1 MKNILFLLLLLLC
14 SCDFSSNKKQE
25 SKESVSN
32 NEIYENETS
41 KNDSI
46 TEAAKHIQSFSNEDL
61 PLEIHQISEKEFHTA
76 QSKARKGDS
85 IPKITNFAQAEK
97 HLKDIVTFRK
107 DREWTLFPQEIRFRN
122 GLKLDTIYDLLN
134 EIGFAAYFP
143 TEDIVLFEGG
153 HSSDVSFNLSNGKQT
168 EEVGNPEFVVASPN
182 NKVRLNGFY
191 GGQECVFYFIQQY
204 KNGQWQKTINLDHIF
219 EKITTKML
227 CNLSAFWA
235 DDTTLY
241 LAHPNYDE
249 QGTLGFI
256 HYKIILKP
264 TVSDVAWSDFPAVS
278 FPKKEQTNADN
289 YDSLPALSANQ
300 ARLLLSGL
308 FPDAENFKRVYSVP
322 FSDDF
327 TSVVVAFQQG
337 EHQFSTIL
345 FNLDKNNQIID
356 YLLIAYDEI
365 AESAV
370 FTESVLHKNSIVVRK
385 EFYENVITFTYEI
398 SPKGEFVLKKVK

>member
-1 MKNILFLLLLLLC
+1 MRNILFLLLLLLC
-14 SCDFSSNKKQE
+14 SCDFSSKKKQE

-32 NEIYENETS
+32 NEIYESEASN
-41 KNDSI
+41 NDSI
-46 TEAAKHIQSFSNEDL
+46 TEVTYIQSFFNEDL

-76 QSKARKGDS
+76 QSKAIKSDP

-107 DREWTLFPQEIRFRN
+107 DRDWTHFPQEIRFRN
-122 GLKLDTIYDLLN
+122 GTKLDTIYDLLN
-134 EIGFAAYFP
+134 EIGFVAYFP

-182 NKVRLNGFY
+182 NKARLNGFY

-249 QGTLGFI
+249 QGTMEFI

-264 TVSDVAWSDFPAVS
+264 TISDVTWSDFPTVS

-289 YDSLPALSANQ
+289 YDLLPALSANQ

-370 FTESVLHKNSIVVRK
+370 FTESVLNKNSIVVRK

>member
-1 MKNILFLLLLLLC
+1 MRNILFLLLLLLC
-14 SCDFSSNKKQE
+14 SCDFSSKKKQE
-25 SKESVSN
+25 NKEGVSN
-32 NEIYENETS
+32 DEMYDNEASN
-41 KNDSI
+41 NDSI
-46 TEAAKHIQSFSNEDL
+46 TEVTYIKSFFNEDL

-76 QSKARKGDS
+76 QSKAPKSDS
-85 IPKITNFAQAEK
+85 IRKITNFAQAEK
-97 HLKDIVTFRK
+97 LLKDIITFRK
-107 DREWTLFPQEIRFRN
+107 DEERTLFPQEIRFRN
-122 GLKLDTIYDLLN
+122 GSQLDTIYDLLN
-134 EIGFAAYFP
+134 EIGFVAYFP

-168 EEVGNPEFVVASPN
+168 EEVGNPEFVIASPN
-182 NKVRLNGFY
+182 NKVRLNGYY
-191 GGQECVFYFIQQY
+191 GGQECVFYFIQHY

-227 CNLSAFWA
+227 CNFSAFWA

-249 QGTLGFI
+249 QGTMEFI

-264 TVSDVAWSDFPAVS
+264 TVSDVTWSDFPTVS

-289 YDSLPALSANQ
+289 YDLLPALSANQ

-308 FPDAENFKRVYSVP
+308 FPDAENFKRLYTVP

-356 YLLIAYDEI
+356 WLMIAYDEI

-370 FTESVLHKNSIVVRK
+370 FTESVLNKNSIVVRK

>member
-14 SCDFSSNKKQE
+14 SCDFSSKKKQE
-25 SKESVSN
+25 NKEGVSN
-32 NEIYENETS
+32 NEMYNNEAS
-41 KNDSI
+41 NNDSI
-46 TEAAKHIQSFSNEDL
+46 TEVTYIKSFFNEDL

-76 QSKARKGDS
+76 QSKAPKSDS

-97 HLKDIVTFRK
+97 LLKNIVTFRK
-107 DREWTLFPQEIRFRN
+107 YEERMLFPQEIRFRN
-122 GLKLDTIYDLLN
+122 GTKLDTIYDLLN

-143 TEDIVLFEGG
+143 TEDILLFEGG

-168 EEVGNPEFVVASPN
+168 EEVGNPDYVIASPN
-182 NKVRLNGFY
+182 NRVRLNGFY

-241 LAHPNYDE
+241 LAYPNYDE
-249 QGTLGFI
+249 QGTMEFI

-264 TVSDVAWSDFPAVS
+264 TVSDVAWSDFPTIS

-289 YDSLPALSANQ
+289 YDSLPALNSRQ

-327 TSVVVAFQQG
+327 TSVAVAFQQG

-370 FTESVLHKNSIVVRK
+370 FTESVLNKDSIVVRK
-385 EFYENVITFTYEI
+385 EFYENAITFTYEI

>member
-1 MKNILFLLLLLLC
+1 M
-14 SCDFSSNKKQE
+14 
-25 SKESVSN
+25 
-32 NEIYENETS
+32 
-41 KNDSI
+41 
-46 TEAAKHIQSFSNEDL
+46 
-61 PLEIHQISEKEFHTA
+61 
-76 QSKARKGDS
+76 
-85 IPKITNFAQAEK
+85 
-97 HLKDIVTFRK
+97 
-107 DREWTLFPQEIRFRN
+107 
-122 GLKLDTIYDLLN
+122 LN

-143 TEDIVLFEGG
+143 TEDILLFEGG
-153 HSSDVSFNLSNGKQT
+153 HSSDVSFNLSNGKET
-168 EEVGNPEFVVASPN
+168 EEVGNPDFVIASPN

-191 GGQECVFYFIQQY
+191 GGQECVFYFIQHY
-204 KNGQWQKTINLDHIF
+204 KDGQWQKAINLDRIF

-249 QGTLGFI
+249 QGTMEFI

-264 TVSDVAWSDFPAVS
+264 TISDVTWSDFPTIS

-289 YDSLPALSANQ
+289 YDLLPALCANQ

-337 EHQFSTIL
+337 EHEFSTIL

-370 FTESVLHKNSIVVRK
+370 FTESILNKDSIVVRK
-385 EFYENVITFTYEI
+385 EFYENAITFTYEI
-398 SPKGEFVLKKVK
+398 SSKGEFVLKKIE

>member
-1 MKNILFLLLLLLC
+1 MRNILFLLLLLLC
-14 SCDFSSNKKQE
+14 SCDFSSKKKQE
-25 SKESVSN
+25 NKESVSN
-32 NEIYENETS
+32 NEIYESEASN
-41 KNDSI
+41 NDSI
-46 TEAAKHIQSFSNEDL
+46 TEVTYIKSFFNEDL

-76 QSKARKGDS
+76 QSKAPKSDS
-85 IPKITNFAQAEK
+85 IRKITNFAQAEK
-97 HLKDIVTFRK
+97 YLKDIVTFRK
-107 DREWTLFPQEIRFRN
+107 DREWTHFPQEIRFRN
-122 GLKLDTIYDLLN
+122 GSQLDTIYDLLN
-134 EIGFAAYFP
+134 EIGFVAYFP

-168 EEVGNPEFVVASPN
+168 EEVGNPEFVIASPN
-182 NKVRLNGFY
+182 NKARLNGFY

-249 QGTLGFI
+249 QGTMEFI

-264 TVSDVAWSDFPAVS
+264 TISDVTWSDFPTVS

-289 YDSLPALSANQ
+289 YDLLPALSANQ

-308 FPDAENFKRVYSVP
+308 FPDTENFKRVYSVP

-370 FTESVLHKNSIVVRK
+370 FTESILNKDSIVVRK

>member
-14 SCDFSSNKKQE
+14 SCDFSSKKKQE
-25 SKESVSN
+25 NKEGVSN
-32 NEIYENETS
+32 NEMYNNEAS
-41 KNDSI
+41 NNDSI
-46 TEAAKHIQSFSNEDL
+46 TEVTYIKSFFNEDL

-76 QSKARKGDS
+76 QSKATKSDS

-107 DREWTLFPQEIRFRN
+107 DRDWTHLPQEIRFRN
-122 GLKLDTIYDLLN
+122 GTKLDTIYDLLN

-153 HSSDVSFNLSNGKQT
+153 HSSDVSFNLSNGKET
-168 EEVGNPEFVVASPN
+168 EEVGNPDYVIASPN

-227 CNLSAFWA
+227 CNMSAFWT

-249 QGTLGFI
+249 QGTMEFI

-264 TVSDVAWSDFPAVS
+264 TISDVTWSDFPTIS

-289 YDSLPALSANQ
+289 YDLLPALSANQ

-370 FTESVLHKNSIVVRK
+370 FTESVLNKDSIVVRK

>member
-1 MKNILFLLLLLLC
+1 MKNIVFLLLLLLC
-14 SCDFSSNKKQE
+14 SCDFSSKKKQE
-25 SKESVSN
+25 NKESVSSN
-32 NEIYENETS
+32 QMYENETS

-46 TEAAKHIQSFSNEDL
+46 TEVTYIKSFSNEDL
-61 PLEIHQISEKEFHTA
+61 PLEIRQISEKEFHTA

-122 GLKLDTIYDLLN
+122 GTKLDTIYDLLN
-134 EIGFAAYFP
+134 EIGFVAYFP
-143 TEDIVLFEGG
+143 TEDILLFEGG
-153 HSSDVSFNLSNGKQT
+153 HSSDVSFNLSNGKET
-168 EEVGNPEFVVASPN
+168 EEVGNPEFVIASPN
-182 NKVRLNGFY
+182 NKVRLNGYY
-191 GGQECVFYFIQQY
+191 GGQECVFYFIQHY
-204 KNGQWQKTINLDHIF
+204 KNGQWQKTINLEGIF

-227 CNLSAFWA
+227 CNMSAFWA

-241 LAHPNYDE
+241 LAYPNYDE
-249 QGTLGFI
+249 QGTMEFI

-264 TVSDVAWSDFPAVS
+264 TVSDVAWSDFPTVS

-289 YDSLPALSANQ
+289 YDSLPPLNSRQ

-308 FPDAENFKRVYSVP
+308 FPNAENFKRVYTVP

-327 TSVVVAFQQG
+327 TSVAVAFQLG
-337 EHQFSTIL
+337 DSQFFTMI

-356 YLLIAYDEI
+356 NLLIAYDEI
-365 AESAV
+365 AESFV
-370 FTESVLHKNSIVVRK
+370 STESVLNKDSIVVRK
-385 EFYENVITFTYEI
+385 EFYENAITFTYEI

>member
-1 MKNILFLLLLLLC
+1 MKNILFLLLLFLC
-14 SCDFSSNKKQE
+14 SCDFSSKKKQE

-32 NEIYENETS
+32 NEMYDNETS

-46 TEAAKHIQSFSNEDL
+46 TEVTYIKSFFNEDL

-76 QSKARKGDS
+76 QSKATKSDS
-85 IPKITNFAQAEK
+85 IPKITNFAEAEK
-97 HLKDIVTFRK
+97 LLKDIITFRK
-107 DREWTLFPQEIRFRN
+107 YEERWLFPQEIRFRN
-122 GLKLDTIYDLLN
+122 GTKLDTIYDLLN

-143 TEDIVLFEGG
+143 TEDILLFEGG
-153 HSSDVSFNLSNGKQT
+153 HSSDVSFNLSNGKET
-168 EEVGNPEFVVASPN
+168 EEVGNPEFVIASPN

-204 KNGQWQKTINLDHIF
+204 KNGQWQKTIDLEGVF

-249 QGTLGFI
+249 QGTMEFI

-264 TVSDVAWSDFPAVS
+264 TISDVTWSDFPTIS

-398 SPKGEFVLKKVK
+398 SPKGEFVLKKIE

>member
-1 MKNILFLLLLLLC
+1 MKNIVFLLLLLLC
-14 SCDFSSNKKQE
+14 SCDFSSKKKQE

-32 NEIYENETS
+32 NEIYESEASN
-41 KNDSI
+41 NDSI
-46 TEAAKHIQSFSNEDL
+46 TEVTYIQSFFNEDL

-76 QSKARKGDS
+76 QSKAIKSDS

-107 DREWTLFPQEIRFRN
+107 DRDWTHFPQEIRFRN
-122 GLKLDTIYDLLN
+122 GTKLDTIYDLLN
-134 EIGFAAYFP
+134 EIGFVAYFP

-182 NKVRLNGFY
+182 NKARLNGFY

-249 QGTLGFI
+249 QGTMEFI

-264 TVSDVAWSDFPAVS
+264 TISDVTWSDFPTVS

-289 YDSLPALSANQ
+289 YDLLPALSANQ

-308 FPDAENFKRVYSVP
+308 FPDTENFKRVYSVP

-370 FTESVLHKNSIVVRK
+370 FTESILNKDSIVVRK

-398 SPKGEFVLKKVK
+398 SPKGEFVLKKIE

>member
-1 MKNILFLLLLLLC
+1 MKNILFLLLLFLC
-14 SCDFSSNKKQE
+14 SCDFSSKKKQE

-32 NEIYENETS
+32 NEIYESEASN
-41 KNDSI
+41 NDSI
-46 TEAAKHIQSFSNEDL
+46 TEVTYIKSFFNEDL

-76 QSKARKGDS
+76 QSKATKSDS
-85 IPKITNFAQAEK
+85 IPKITNFAEAEK
-97 HLKDIVTFRK
+97 LLKDIITFRK
-107 DREWTLFPQEIRFRN
+107 DRDWTHFPQEIRFRN

-168 EEVGNPEFVVASPN
+168 EEVGNPDFVVASPN

-204 KNGQWQKTINLDHIF
+204 KNDQWQKTIDLEGVF

-249 QGTLGFI
+249 QGTMEFI

-264 TVSDVAWSDFPAVS
+264 TISDVTWSDFPTIS

-289 YDSLPALSANQ
+289 YDLLPALSANQ

-327 TSVVVAFQQG
+327 TSVAVAFQQG

-398 SPKGEFVLKKVK
+398 SPKGEFVLKKIE

>member
-1 MKNILFLLLLLLC
+1 MKNILFLLLLFLC
-14 SCDFSSNKKQE
+14 SCDFSSKKKQE

-32 NEIYENETS
+32 NEIYESEASN
-41 KNDSI
+41 NDSI
-46 TEAAKHIQSFSNEDL
+46 TEVTYIKSFFNEDL

-76 QSKARKGDS
+76 QSKATKSDS
-85 IPKITNFAQAEK
+85 IPKITNFAEAEK
-97 HLKDIVTFRK
+97 LLKDIITFRK
-107 DREWTLFPQEIRFRN
+107 DRDWTHFPQEIRFRN

-153 HSSDVSFNLSNGKQT
+153 HSSDVSFNLSNGKET
-168 EEVGNPEFVVASPN
+168 EEVGNPDFVVASPN

-204 KNGQWQKTINLDHIF
+204 KDGQWQKTINLDHIF

-249 QGTLGFI
+249 QGTMEFI

-264 TVSDVAWSDFPAVS
+264 TISDVTWSDFPTIS
-278 FPKKEQTNADN
+278 FPKKGTN
-289 YDSLPALSANQ
+289 Q
-300 ARLLLSGL
+300 R
-308 FPDAENFKRVYSVP
+308 R
-322 FSDDF
+322 
-327 TSVVVAFQQG
+327 
-337 EHQFSTIL
+337 
-345 FNLDKNNQIID
+345 
-356 YLLIAYDEI
+356 
-365 AESAV
+365 
-370 FTESVLHKNSIVVRK
+370 
-385 EFYENVITFTYEI
+385 
-398 SPKGEFVLKKVK
+398 

>member
-1 MKNILFLLLLLLC
+1 MRNILFLLLLFLC
-14 SCDFSSNKKQE
+14 SCDFSSKKKQE

-32 NEIYENETS
+32 NEMYENESS

-46 TEAAKHIQSFSNEDL
+46 TEVTYIKSFFNEDL

-76 QSKARKGDS
+76 QSKATKSDS

-97 HLKDIVTFRK
+97 LLKDIITFQKYEER
-107 DREWTLFPQEIRFRN
+107 WLFPQEIRFRN
-122 GLKLDTIYDLLN
+122 GTKLDTIYDLLN

-153 HSSDVSFNLSNGKQT
+153 HSSDVSFNLSNGKET
-168 EEVGNPEFVVASPN
+168 EEVGNPDYVIASPN
-182 NKVRLNGFY
+182 NRVRLNGFY

-241 LAHPNYDE
+241 LAYPNYDE
-249 QGTLGFI
+249 QGTMEFI

-264 TVSDVAWSDFPAVS
+264 TISDVTWSDFPTIS

-289 YDSLPALSANQ
+289 YDLLPALNSRQ

-308 FPDAENFKRVYSVP
+308 FPDTENFKRVYSVP

-370 FTESVLHKNSIVVRK
+370 FTESILNKDSIVVRK
-385 EFYENVITFTYEI
+385 EFYENAITFTYEI

>member
-1 MKNILFLLLLLLC
+1 MKNILFLLLLFLC
-14 SCDFSSNKKQE
+14 SCDFSSKKKQE
-25 SKESVSN
+25 NKEGVSN
-32 NEIYENETS
+32 NEIYENESS

-46 TEAAKHIQSFSNEDL
+46 TEVTYIKSFFNEDL

-76 QSKARKGDS
+76 QSKATKSDS

-107 DREWTLFPQEIRFRN
+107 DRDWTHFPQEIRFRN
-122 GLKLDTIYDLLN
+122 GTKLDTIYDLLN

-153 HSSDVSFNLSNGKQT
+153 HSSDVSFNLSNGKET
-168 EEVGNPEFVVASPN
+168 EEVGNPDFVVASPN

-249 QGTLGFI
+249 QGTMEFI

-264 TVSDVAWSDFPAVS
+264 TISDVTWSDFPTVS

-289 YDSLPALSANQ
+289 YDLLPALSANQ

-327 TSVVVAFQQG
+327 TSVAVAFQQG

-370 FTESVLHKNSIVVRK
+370 FTESLLNKNSIVVRK

>member
-1 MKNILFLLLLLLC
+1 MRNILFLLLLLLC
-14 SCDFSSNKKQE
+14 SCDFSSKKKQE
-25 SKESVSN
+25 NKEGVSN
-32 NEIYENETS
+32 DEMYDNETS

-46 TEAAKHIQSFSNEDL
+46 TEVTYIKSFFNEDL

-76 QSKARKGDS
+76 QSKALKSDS

-107 DREWTLFPQEIRFRN
+107 DRDWTHFPQEIRFRN
-122 GLKLDTIYDLLN
+122 GTKLDTIYDLLN
-134 EIGFAAYFP
+134 EIGFVAYFP
-143 TEDIVLFEGG
+143 TEDILLFEGG
-153 HSSDVSFNLSNGKQT
+153 HSSDVSFNLSNGKET
-168 EEVGNPEFVVASPN
+168 EEVGNPEFVIASPN
-182 NKVRLNGFY
+182 NKVRLNGYY

-249 QGTLGFI
+249 QGTMEFI

-264 TVSDVAWSDFPAVS
+264 TISDVTWSDFPTIS

-289 YDSLPALSANQ
+289 YDLLPALSANQ

-345 FNLDKNNQIID
+345 FNLDKNNQIVD

>member
-1 MKNILFLLLLLLC
+1 MKNILFLLLLFLC
-14 SCDFSSNKKQE
+14 SCDFSSKKKQE
-25 SKESVSN
+25 NKEGVSN
-32 NEIYENETS
+32 NEIYENESS

-46 TEAAKHIQSFSNEDL
+46 TEVTYIKSFFNEDL

-76 QSKARKGDS
+76 QSKATKSDS

-107 DREWTLFPQEIRFRN
+107 DRDWTHFPQEIRFRN
-122 GLKLDTIYDLLN
+122 GTKLDTIYDLLN

-153 HSSDVSFNLSNGKQT
+153 HSSDVSFNLSNGKET
-168 EEVGNPEFVVASPN
+168 EEVGNPDFVVASPN

-249 QGTLGFI
+249 QGTMEFI

-264 TVSDVAWSDFPAVS
+264 TISDVTWSDFPTVS

-289 YDSLPALSANQ
+289 YDLLPALSANQ

-327 TSVVVAFQQG
+327 TSVAVAFQQG
-337 EHQFSTIL
+337 EHEFSTIL

-370 FTESVLHKNSIVVRK
+370 FTESVLNKDSIVVRK

-398 SPKGEFVLKKVK
+398 SPKGEFVLKKIE

>member
-1 MKNILFLLLLLLC
+1 MKNIVFLLLLLLC
-14 SCDFSSNKKQE
+14 SCDFSSKKKQE
-25 SKESVSN
+25 NKEGVSN
-32 NEIYENETS
+32 DEMYDNEASN
-41 KNDSI
+41 NDSI
-46 TEAAKHIQSFSNEDL
+46 TEVTYIKSFFNEDL

-122 GLKLDTIYDLLN
+122 GTKLDTIYDLLN

-143 TEDIVLFEGG
+143 TEDILLFEGG

-168 EEVGNPEFVVASPN
+168 EEVGNPEFVIASPN
-182 NKVRLNGFY
+182 NKVRLNGYY
-191 GGQECVFYFIQQY
+191 GGQECVFYFIQHY

-241 LAHPNYDE
+241 LAHPHYDE

>member
-1 MKNILFLLLLLLC
+1 MKNILFLLLLFLC
-14 SCDFSSNKKQE
+14 SCDFSSKKKQE
-25 SKESVSN
+25 NKEGVSN
-32 NEIYENETS
+32 NEIYENESS

-46 TEAAKHIQSFSNEDL
+46 TEVTYIKSFFNEDL

-76 QSKARKGDS
+76 QSKATKSDS

-107 DREWTLFPQEIRFRN
+107 DRDWTHFPQEIRFRN

-143 TEDIVLFEGG
+143 TEDILLFEGG
-153 HSSDVSFNLSNGKQT
+153 HSSDVSFNLSNGKET
-168 EEVGNPEFVVASPN
+168 EEVGNPDYVIASPN

-227 CNLSAFWA
+227 CNMSAFWA

-249 QGTLGFI
+249 QGTMEFI

-264 TVSDVAWSDFPAVS
+264 TISDVTWSDFPTIS

-289 YDSLPALSANQ
+289 YDLLPALSSRQ

-398 SPKGEFVLKKVK
+398 SPQGEFVLKKVK

>member
-1 MKNILFLLLLLLC
+1 MKNILFLLLLFLC
-14 SCDFSSNKKQE
+14 SCDFSSKKKQE
-25 SKESVSN
+25 NKEGVSN
-32 NEIYENETS
+32 NEIYENESS

-46 TEAAKHIQSFSNEDL
+46 TEVTYIKSFFNEDL

-76 QSKARKGDS
+76 QSKATKSDS

-107 DREWTLFPQEIRFRN
+107 DRDWTHFPQEIRFRN
-122 GLKLDTIYDLLN
+122 GTKLDTIYDLLN

-153 HSSDVSFNLSNGKQT
+153 HSSDVSFNLSNGKET
-168 EEVGNPEFVVASPN
+168 EEVGNPDFVVASPN

-249 QGTLGFI
+249 QGTMEFI

-264 TVSDVAWSDFPAVS
+264 TISDVTWSDFPTVS

-289 YDSLPALSANQ
+289 YDLLPALSANQ

-327 TSVVVAFQQG
+327 TSVAVAFQQG
-337 EHQFSTIL
+337 EHEFSTIL

-370 FTESVLHKNSIVVRK
+370 FTESVLNKDSIVVRK

>member
-14 SCDFSSNKKQE
+14 SCNFSSKKKQE
-25 SKESVSN
+25 NKEGVSKS
-32 NEIYENETS
+32 EIIENEAS
-41 KNDSI
+41 ANDS
-46 TEAAKHIQSFSNEDL
+46 TAEAYIQSFSNEDL
-61 PLEIHQISEKEFHTA
+61 PLEIRQISEKEFHTA

-85 IPKITNFAQAEK
+85 IPKITNFAEAEK
-97 HLKDIVTFRK
+97 LLKDIITFRK
-107 DREWTLFPQEIRFRN
+107 DRDWTHFPQEIRFRN
-122 GLKLDTIYDLLN
+122 GTKLDTIYDLLN
-134 EIGFAAYFP
+134 EIGFVAYFP

-182 NKVRLNGFY
+182 NKARLNGFY

-204 KNGQWQKTINLDHIF
+204 KNGQWQKTIDLEGVF

-235 DDTTLY
+235 DDATLY

-249 QGTLGFI
+249 QGIMEFI
-256 HYKIILKP
+256 HYKISLKP
-264 TVSDVAWSDFPAVS
+264 TISDVTWSDFPTVS
-278 FPKKEQTNADN
+278 FPKKEQTNTDN
-289 YDSLPALSANQ
+289 YDLLPALSSRQ

-308 FPDAENFKRVYSVP
+308 FPDAENFKRVYTVP

-327 TSVVVAFQQG
+327 TSVAVAFQLG
-337 EHQFSTIL
+337 DSQFFTML

-356 YLLIAYDEI
+356 NLLIAYDEI

>member
-32 NEIYENETS
+32 NEMYENETS

-46 TEAAKHIQSFSNEDL
+46 TEVAKHIQSFSNEDL

-76 QSKARKGDS
+76 QSKATKSDS

-107 DREWTLFPQEIRFRN
+107 DRDWTHFPQEIRFRN
-122 GLKLDTIYDLLN
+122 GTKLDTIYDLLN

-143 TEDIVLFEGG
+143 TEDILLFEGG
-153 HSSDVSFNLSNGKQT
+153 HSSDVSFNLSNGKET
-168 EEVGNPEFVVASPN
+168 EEVGNPDFVIASPN

-204 KNGQWQKTINLDHIF
+204 KDGQWQKTINLDHIF

-249 QGTLGFI
+249 QGTMEFI

-264 TVSDVAWSDFPAVS
+264 TISDVTWSDFPTIS

-289 YDSLPALSANQ
+289 YDLLPALSSRQ

-327 TSVVVAFQQG
+327 ISVVVAFQQG

-356 YLLIAYDEI
+356 YLMIAYDEI